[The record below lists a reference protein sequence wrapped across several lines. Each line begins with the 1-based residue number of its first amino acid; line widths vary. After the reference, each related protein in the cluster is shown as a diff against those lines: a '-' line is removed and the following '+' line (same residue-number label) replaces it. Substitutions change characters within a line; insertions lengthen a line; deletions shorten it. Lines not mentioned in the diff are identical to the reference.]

1 MQLPR
6 PISSAA
12 KTRMAESRLPNV
24 RRLQPERV
32 MVVSGRSVMFHKH
45 LTPHPPPLYT
55 TPMWAGC
62 TPRFVATAHNSS
74 DSPGK
79 LCPALRPEHGSAARA
94 AAAPFSRFFSWKS
107 PFLLSA
113 SCSLSPPSTSDRQPV
128 TAWRSLLQTFA
139 EPPPQ
144 MGGLKTMGYL
154 TAGRP
159 A

>member
-6 PISSAA
+6 AISSAA
-12 KTRMAESRLPNV
+12 KTRMAETPRSNV

-45 LTPHPPPLYT
+45 LTPRPPPLYT
-55 TPMWAGC
+55 IPMWAGC
-62 TPRFVATAHNSS
+62 TPRFVATVHFSS

-79 LCPALRPEHGSAARA
+79 LCPTLRREHGSPPRA

-113 SCSLSPPSTSDRQPV
+113 SCSLSPPSAFNRQPV
-128 TAWRSLLQTFA
+128 TACRSLLQTFA

-154 TAGRP
+154 SAGRP